1 MTICSDEP
9 EEVAPQA
16 PPRRVAAR
24 VGGTRRNR
32 TMRAQVEYARRM
44 RGEVIDEEDE
54 DDEEEYGNDAGF
66 EDEDEMDEERLSSG
80 KMGTKKLRKLQA
92 KAEKKAM
99 REQEEALRE
108 DKKRRDALREEERKK
123 ADEQQKKL
131 EEKKAE
137 EERKA
142 KEERERKEHEEYLKL
157 KEAFTVDE
165 EGEKELE
172 TEENSQALLQEFIDY
187 IKTNKV
193 VQLESLASQFNLR
206 TQEAIDRIHDLQEM
220 GRLTGVVD
228 DRGKFIFISQ
238 EELEAF
244 ALFIKQ
250 RGRVSIQELASSSSM
265 LINFSNST
273 SNTVN

>member
-1 MTICSDEP
+1 M
-9 EEVAPQA
+9 
-16 PPRRVAAR
+16 
-24 VGGTRRNR
+24 
-32 TMRAQVEYARRM
+32 
-44 RGEVIDEEDE
+44 
-54 DDEEEYGNDAGF
+54 
-66 EDEDEMDEERLSSG
+66 
-80 KMGTKKLRKLQA
+80 
-92 KAEKKAM
+92 
-99 REQEEALRE
+99 RE
-108 DKKRRDALREEERKK
+108 DKKRRDALREEERRK

-137 EERKA
+137 EERKV

-273 SNTVN
+273 ANTVT